1 MNTNGESSKYI
12 VGKRAGG
19 GIGRKESKTKGRNEQ
34 VNLWLWPAIEAAAR
48 VGKSGS

>member
-12 VGKRAGG
+12 VGKRAG